1 MADIKFSKDE
11 TEILVK
17 KIKLYFIEE
26 LDQDIAQFDA
36 QFLLDFFTEEIG
48 PYFYNK
54 GLYDAQAILEAK
66 IESITDGFYEIEKPT
81 EFSRWAHAL

>member
-81 EFSRWAHAL
+81 EFSR